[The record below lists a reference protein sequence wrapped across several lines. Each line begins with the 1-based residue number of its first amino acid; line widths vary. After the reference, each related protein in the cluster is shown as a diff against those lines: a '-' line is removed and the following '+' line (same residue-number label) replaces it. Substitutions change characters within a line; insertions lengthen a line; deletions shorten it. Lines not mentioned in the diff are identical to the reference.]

1 LIAVLGALGCFE
13 FSIFKVKINSS
24 KGAVMADN
32 TQSFV
37 DSETQRIYAEYKR
50 QAEAGGSKMA
60 YQNHSEESTA
70 EAFCKASES
79 LAGDFAKATGSIV

>member
-1 LIAVLGALGCFE
+1 LHPENAGLGNFLYYNKNQF
-13 FSIFKVKINSS
+13 F
-24 KGAVMADN
+24 KGAIMAGN

-37 DSETQRIYAEYKR
+37 DSETQKIYAEYKR

-60 YQNHSEESTA
+60 YKNHSEESTA

-79 LAGDFAKATGSIV
+79 LVKDFAKATGNIV